1 MQIRR
6 RTAAYFLTQ
15 PVQQMK
21 QTETVQ
27 HTASLDLLKKIY
39 MYKKIEERSFMLL
52 WRSGDYIK
60 NTIIQI

>member
-15 PVQQMK
+15 PVQQLK

-27 HTASLDLLKKIY
+27 RTVSLDLLK
-39 MYKKIEERSFMLL
+39 
-52 WRSGDYIK
+52 IK
-60 NTIIQI
+60 YV